1 MRTLEKSLLSAYG
14 GYAFRTLYLL
24 VLIPLYARTLGPQ
37 AYGLVLTAM
46 AVQNIVWVV
55 QNWGFSF
62 TGARNIARNPDD
74 EAARQQEFSAQIT
87 GRLLLTPLALAVGA
101 VAVLLSPLLLAHPW
115 VAALAVLCGL
125 LSGFNL
131 GWYFQGR
138 LNFATPVLI
147 EGAGCLLTLSLV
159 LWAVRGPGDVIWVL
173 VALLTS
179 GALTL
184 LLSFGIAMRELKLRL
199 AAVRDGLDMIR
210 RAAPLFI
217 TGGAATLLTTMGVY
231 ALSALATPQD
241 VAHYGTA
248 EKVIVTLLGLLGPV
262 GQVLLSWFSH
272 QISIAKGGDALRVA
286 RNQFKAVGVVC
297 IAGGVAMLLALT
309 VMPPLLGLW
318 LGPRYEAV
326 GQTLRL
332 LSPLLLI
339 GAFNNAVALYVMVP
353 RGQERPLS
361 QISVAT
367 AIIGVL
373 AICFGAWIDGA
384 RGVAIARVLTEIAV
398 GITYV
403 LYLRQSTGSFLPPRA
418 LRA

>member
-1 MRTLEKSLLSAYG
+1 LRTLEKSLLSAYG

-24 VLIPLYARTLGPQ
+24 VLIPLYARTLGPE

-62 TGARNIARNPDD
+62 TGARNIARNPDLP
-74 EAARQQEFSAQIT
+74 ARQQEFSAQIT
-87 GRLLLTPLALAVGA
+87 GRLLLTPLALAVGG
-101 VAVLLSPLLLAHPW
+101 VAVLLSPLLQAHPL
-115 VAALAVLCGL
+115 VAGLAVLCGV
-125 LSGFNL
+125 LSGYNL

-138 LNFATPVLI
+138 LDFATPVLI
-147 EGAGCLLTLSLV
+147 EGAGCLVTLALV
-159 LWAVRGPGDVIWVL
+159 LWGVRGPADVVWVMA
-173 VALLTS
+173 ALLTS

-184 LLSFGIAMRELKLRL
+184 GASFGIVVRQLKLRL
-199 AAVRDGLDMIR
+199 AAAREGLAMIR

-217 TGGAATLLTTMGVY
+217 TGGATTLVTTMGTY
-231 ALSALATPQD
+231 ALSALATPQE

-272 QISIAKGGDALRVA
+272 QISIATGGDALRVA
-286 RNQFKAVGVVC
+286 RNQFKAVGIVC
-297 IAGGVAMLLALT
+297 VAGGVGMLLALT
-309 VMPPLLGLW
+309 VMPPLLSLW

-326 GQTLRL
+326 GQTLRM
-332 LSPLLLI
+332 LSPLLLL
-339 GAFNNAVALYVMVP
+339 GAFNNALALYVMVP

-361 QISVAT
+361 QISVAM
-367 AIIGVL
+367 AIVGVL
-373 AICFGAWIDGA
+373 AIFCGAWLDGA
-384 RGVAIARVLTEIAV
+384 RGVAIARVATEIAV

-403 LYLRQSTGSFLPPRA
+403 LFLRQSTGSFLPPRA

>member
-24 VLIPLYARTLGPQ
+24 VLIPLYARTLGPE

-62 TGARNIARNPDD
+62 TGARNIARNPDLP
-74 EAARQQEFSAQIT
+74 ARQQEFSAQIT
-87 GRLLLTPLALAVGA
+87 GRLLLTPLALAVGG
-101 VAVLLSPLLLAHPW
+101 VAVLLSPLLQAHPL
-115 VAALAVLCGL
+115 VAGLAVLCGV
-125 LSGFNL
+125 LSGYNL

-138 LNFATPVLI
+138 LDFATPVLI
-147 EGAGCLLTLSLV
+147 EGAGCLVTLALV
-159 LWAVRGPGDVIWVL
+159 LWGVRGPADVVWVMA
-173 VALLTS
+173 ALLTS

-184 LLSFGIAMRELKLRL
+184 GASFGIVVRQLKLRL
-199 AAVRDGLDMIR
+199 AAAREGLAMIR

-217 TGGAATLLTTMGVY
+217 TGGATTLVTTMGTY
-231 ALSALATPQD
+231 ALSALATPQE

-272 QISIAKGGDALRVA
+272 QISIATGGDALRVA
-286 RNQFKAVGVVC
+286 RNQFKAVGIVC
-297 IAGGVAMLLALT
+297 VAGGVGMLLALT
-309 VMPPLLGLW
+309 VMPPLLSLW

-326 GQTLRL
+326 GQTLRM
-332 LSPLLLI
+332 LSPLLLL
-339 GAFNNAVALYVMVP
+339 GAFNNALALYVMVP

-361 QISVAT
+361 QISVAM
-367 AIIGVL
+367 AIVGVL
-373 AICFGAWIDGA
+373 AIFCGAWLDGA
-384 RGVAIARVLTEIAV
+384 RGVAIARVATEIAV

-403 LYLRQSTGSFLPPRA
+403 LFLRQSTGSFLPPRA

>member
-24 VLIPLYARTLGPQ
+24 VLIPLYARTLGPE

-62 TGARNIARNPDD
+62 TGARNIARNPDLP
-74 EAARQQEFSAQIT
+74 ARQQEFSAQIT
-87 GRLLLTPLALAVGA
+87 GRLLLTPLALAVGG
-101 VAVLLSPLLLAHPW
+101 VAVLLSPLLQAHPL
-115 VAALAVLCGL
+115 VAGLAVLCGV
-125 LSGFNL
+125 LSGYNL

-138 LNFATPVLI
+138 LDFATPVLI
-147 EGAGCLLTLSLV
+147 EGAGCLLTLGLV
-159 LWAVRGPGDVIWVL
+159 LWGVKGPGDVVWVMA
-173 VALLTS
+173 ALLTS
-179 GALTL
+179 GTMTL
-184 LLSFGIAMRELKLRL
+184 LVSFGIVVRELKLRL
-199 AAVRDGLDMIR
+199 AAAREGLAMIR

-217 TGGAATLLTTMGVY
+217 AGGATTLITTMGTY

-286 RNQFKAVGVVC
+286 RNQFKAVGFVC
-297 IAGGVAMLLALT
+297 LAGGVAMLLALT
-309 VMPPLLGLW
+309 VMPPLLSLW

-326 GQTLRL
+326 GQTLRM

-339 GAFNNAVALYVMVP
+339 GAFNNAIALYVMVP

-361 QISVAT
+361 QISVAM
-367 AIIGVL
+367 AVVGVL
-373 AICFGAWIDGA
+373 AIFCGAWLDGA
-384 RGVAIARVLTEIAV
+384 RGVAIARVATEIAV

-403 LYLRQSTGSFLPPRA
+403 LFLRQSTGSFLPPRA